1 MRIEKLTNIGEIL
14 ITIYEIVKGE
24 IVKVSEGRSLVFWR

>member
-14 ITIYEIVKGE
+14 ITIYEIVKGH
-24 IVKVSEGRSLVFWR
+24 RWNPNNDLRNR